1 MNCGVYVALSRVR
14 APTPFTATPGR
25 TDGALVRVS
34 TPVSGGVAETTDVLV
49 RYIQALYP
57 VLADYLP
64 E

>member
-1 MNCGVYVALSRVR
+1 MGATKGSVAGIWRRRQVPWPL
-14 APTPFTATPGR
+14 R